1 MNDKDENLN
10 DTGLLYSLD
19 EETDFCYN
27 IQKIL
32 NTFNL
37 DLDLNK

>member
-1 MNDKDENLN
+1 MNDKVDNLN
-10 DTGLLYSLD
+10 ETGLLNSLD
-19 EETDFCYN
+19 EETDLCYN

>member
-1 MNDKDENLN
+1 MNDKTEDSNIN
-10 DTGLLYSLD
+10 GLFKSLD
-19 EETDFCYN
+19 EETDLCYN
-27 IQKIL
+27 IQKNL